1 MASLNIQ
8 KKRERVEGDI
18 LRKAE
23 PMIESGE
30 YSQLTI
36 RELCDK
42 MDITTGLFYRHY
54 KTKNDLL
61 SFYAI
66 EKNKSLYEIGKDSL
80 KSKSLKEKLLQICL
94 WNIETMSI
102 MGPDSIL
109 IYLNNDNPACSCE
122 VSRQLFLNQIQEIF
136 ETSFLTSEYQDK
148 LKKIGEYLII
158 IEKGLCFEWYSR
170 KEEADFDLMKTSELL
185 LSQMIDSFDL

>member
-1 MASLNIQ
+1 MASLKIQ
-8 KKRERVEGDI
+8 KKRENVERDI

-23 PMIESGE
+23 PLIESGE

-42 MDITTGLFYRHY
+42 MAITTGLFYRHY

-66 EKNKSLYEIGKDSL
+66 EKNKSLYEEGKDSL
-80 KSKSLKEKLLQICL
+80 KSKTLKEKLLQICL

-102 MGPDSIL
+102 MGPDSIF
-109 IYLNNDNPACSCE
+109 IYINNDNPACSCE
-122 VSRQLFLNQIQEIF
+122 VSRQIFLDQIQEVF
-136 ETSFLTSEYQDK
+136 DTSFLTKEYQDK
-148 LKKIGEYLII
+148 VKKIGEYLII

-170 KEEADFDLMKTSELL
+170 KEETDFDLMKTSALL
-185 LSQMIDSFDL
+185 LSQTIDSFDL